1 MPLWASLGLE
11 VQVGCVADSLA
22 WLIAMAG
29 RRAALD
35 KPAARRGKASNIG
48 NMPVIDGNNVG

>member
-1 MPLWASLGLE
+1 MPRRASLGLE
-11 VQVGCVADSLA
+11 VLVGRVA

-29 RRAALD
+29 RRAVLD
-35 KPAARRGKASNIG
+35 KSGARRGKASNIG